1 VARGIYG
8 IKDYRGEFRNVK
20 TQLADENRYIFDMGN
35 PVMYKRY
42 TYYSIW
48 DGKSR
53 IETGYFSK
61 ASKIY
66 SVFGFYNTKPYVI
79 QGWSRDSIIKAVYGT
94 PFQYSTWEKYEK
106 SSCDM
111 TIFFGL
117 YSKHPCIEYLT
128 KMGLHE
134 CVEDKFNGYYT
145 YGAINWNGKSI
156 EKVLKLTKNQ
166 FKAIKNSGAEIDMQ
180 LLKLYQIT
188 LSEGT
193 NLSPE
198 EINKIK
204 RDFSFVSMKDL
215 DPVRKFS
222 TLSKVHSF
230 ACNQYEINRSLKE
243 RHYYDIRD
251 VIIGY
256 KDYLKD
262 CMTLEM
268 DMKSESVL
276 FPKNLYNAH

>member
-1 VARGIYG
+1 
-8 IKDYRGEFRNVK
+8 
-20 TQLADENRYIFDMGN
+20 M
-35 PVMYKRY
+35 
-42 TYYSIW
+42 
-48 DGKSR
+48 
-53 IETGYFSK
+53 
-61 ASKIY
+61 
-66 SVFGFYNTKPYVI
+66 TK
-79 QGWSRDSIIKAVYGT
+79 
-94 PFQYSTWEKYEK
+94 
-106 SSCDM
+106 
-111 TIFFGL
+111 FFGL
-117 YSKHPCIEYLT
+117 YAKHPCIEYLT

-134 CVEDKFNGYYT
+134 CVEDKLNGYYT

-243 RHYYDIRD
+243 RHYFDIRD
-251 VIIGY
+251 VMIGY

-268 DMKSESVL
+268 DMKSENVL
-276 FPKNLYNAH
+276 FPKNLHNAHQNTIKQIKIQATAHLEAKIKKNGGIAREKICLPGRRISDPSSEINSRTYRGREGPESLRRNICRQLRERPDNYSFYKEDSAT